1 MAPETVV
8 RAAQSWLL
16 LSCQVQVPFIWLEA
30 CVQWLQEE
38 AGGAGRLT
46 QQQINKQVYDQWLL
60 TDLRDLD
67 HPVLPEGLSQSQKTV
82 LSGIFCVQIDSVL
95 DISQPA
101 YGQLQKWKG
110 TDCANDEVTAVTQF
124 TQRPWESR
132 PTRMLLLQVT
142 DGVQNMEAME
152 YQPISALSTSLRPGV
167 KLRLQGDIVCRLGM
181 MLLGPTNVKVLGGE
195 VDDLVDRNNQ
205 GRLLCRTLGLP
216 EEEQPQ
222 PEDEDPPP
230 AQQET
235 QDFQDLDLN
244 DQELLASLEAEEQR
258 GEQRGEQRRER
269 QPHGQG
275 STPDSGYGS
284 LFESTHSSGRSA
296 AWIHSSTASSR
307 SEVSTSSLRNNVLQN
322 SRAGS
327 SDRDR
332 RHSNQQEFP
341 PTHDPPVQDHNMA
354 GEDFPDEDFDD
365 IPLDELDS
373 VILQGPGTNHAQNL
387 PQNPTITS
395 PNSNDDFMDEDLE
408 FIEEIEATSSINQ
421 PTNLTNTGQNVSSS
435 VSLASPPFTYIC
447 LLDKLPNKSG
457 KTEISVKAFIVTLLG
472 KLSSGDGVWK
482 VGATISDGTGY
493 LDVELSDEVLR
504 GLLGFSVAE
513 KAALK
518 RDPTRKRELESGM
531 QRCQEGLVDMCCV
544 MTLCV
549 EQGGA
554 KPVVTKA
561 EQVKE
566 QDLRALEARVKA
578 SK

>member
-16 LSCQVQVPFIWLEA
+16 SSCQVQVPFIWLEA

-230 AQQET
+230 AQQGNT
-235 QDFQDLDLN
+235 
-244 DQELLASLEAEEQR
+244 
-258 GEQRGEQRRER
+258 
-269 QPHGQG
+269 
-275 STPDSGYGS
+275 
-284 LFESTHSSGRSA
+284 
-296 AWIHSSTASSR
+296 TAL
-307 SEVSTSSLRNNVLQN
+307 EVSTSSLRNNVLQN

-341 PTHDPPVQDHNMA
+341 PTHDPPVQDHNMT

-387 PQNPTITS
+387 PQNLTITS

-435 VSLASPPFTYIC
+435 VSMASPPFTYIC